1 MSAEEQDETLSVEER
16 LSRVVGYFNK
26 HLVVLVARSE
36 HWAGP
41 YVATTFVIS
50 VADQWFLAT
59 AGHVLEDL
67 QSEIARV
74 PDGAVQFMLVDSG
87 GLDAKDFTPVPFVL
101 DANLPLVLGDD
112 SDFDY
117 AAIPLSPFYRRQ
129 LEANGI
135 AALDEQ
141 VWEKQPTS
149 ADYFVLLGVPRELV
163 TPQPDGTLDLGY
175 SMHVL
180 QYRPDPP
187 DGFKEKKG
195 PRFHFDIAMGAGVDI
210 KGMSGGPVFALRR
223 EPNDQLRYWLIGVQ
237 SSWLPVSKVVA
248 TCPAP
253 ILGETLSL
261 MIRTPDEVVE
271 LVLAQRRQIDAL
283 REEIRTLREHLDQLG
298 DPSGSAE
305 PTE

>member
-1 MSAEEQDETLSVEER
+1 MSAEEQDETLSVQER

-41 YVATTFVIS
+41 YVATMFVMS
-50 VADQWFLAT
+50 VADQWFLVT
-59 AGHVLEDL
+59 AGHVMEDL
-67 QSEIARV
+67 QSEIAKL
-74 PDGAVQFMLVDSG
+74 PDGTVQFVLVDSG
-87 GLDAKDFTPVPFVL
+87 GLDAKDVNPVPFVL
-101 DANLPLVLGDD
+101 DGTRTLVLGDD
-112 SDFDY
+112 ADFDY
-117 AAIPLSPFYRRQ
+117 AAIPISTYYRRL

-135 AALDEQ
+135 AALDEE

-149 ADYFVLLGVPRELV
+149 PNYFVLLGVPRELV
-163 TPQPDGTLDLGY
+163 TPQPDGGLGFGY

-187 DGFKEKKG
+187 EGFKEKKG
-195 PRFHFDIAMGAGVDI
+195 PRFYFEIAMGAGVTDI

-237 SSWLPVSKVVA
+237 SSWLPVSQVVA
-248 TCPAP
+248 VCPAP

-261 MIRTPDEVVE
+261 MLRTPDEVVKSE
-271 LVLAQRRQIDAL
+271 VPSWQRSNSIA
-283 REEIRTLREHLDQLG
+283 T
-298 DPSGSAE
+298 PNS
-305 PTE
+305 